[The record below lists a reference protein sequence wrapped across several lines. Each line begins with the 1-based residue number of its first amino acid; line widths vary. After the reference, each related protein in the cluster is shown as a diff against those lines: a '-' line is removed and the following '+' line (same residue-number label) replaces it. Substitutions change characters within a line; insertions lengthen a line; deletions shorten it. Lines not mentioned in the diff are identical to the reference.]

1 MTRFGAASIQIWFIF
16 NVRLN
21 TERSSAVILTQTT
34 RLFLLFPSVL
44 QFSSHLLPFALFA
57 CLPPLCP
64 CCFSNLPQWR
74 IPHLPPIIRYFH
86 RPERLILRE
95 SITPRVTLLPF
106 ASTGMFFSL
115 IVGVYIPHLLLITN
129 GPVLHYGHYRNHTGS
144 CMPPTAERPFYTSG
158 VVAKNVWKHMLSVVN
173 SRMLQRSFV
182 LFCFFFATLPP

>member
-1 MTRFGAASIQIWFIF
+1 MKLSCYSDPDDSSLSHFLS
-16 NVRLN
+16 
-21 TERSSAVILTQTT
+21 RSSV
-34 RLFLLFPSVL
+34 FKPPPSLRPLV
-44 QFSSHLLPFALFA
+44 
-57 CLPPLCP
+57 CLPPLRL

-144 CMPPTAERPFYTSG
+144 CMPPTAKRPFYTSG
-158 VVAKNVWKHMLSVVN
+158 VVAKNVWKHMLSMLN
-173 SRMLQRSFV
+173 SRMLQRSFG
-182 LFCFFFATLPP
+182 FFLPYFLLSFVSFFVHSRQKHQPGQDKRKL